1 VGDVPLAKALIVVRL
16 PTLPLLIP
24 VMFNPPEYQ
33 LVRSNEYA
41 EVEVPGLGSSV
52 LQFVRGHPQTLTMDL
67 FFDTTATG
75 VDVRL
80 HTGLVIGLTDINPE
94 THAPPELLFLWGSL
108 VFPCVLESVTQQF
121 NYFDPLGLPL
131 RAQLSVTLRGADS
144 LSTLVSS
151 IPLQS
156 PDRAKGWVVR
166 AGDTLAGIAAQEYGD
181 PRQWRVIARASGLDD
196 PLAIAPGVRLTIPP
210 LP

>member
-1 VGDVPLAKALIVVRL
+1 VPLSKALIVVRTS
-16 PTLPLLIP
+16 PVPLLIP

-41 EVEVPGLGSSV
+41 EVEVPGLGSSL

-67 FFDTTATG
+67 FFDTTQTG
-75 VDVRL
+75 LDVRL
-80 HTGLVIGLTDINPE
+80 HTGLVIGLTDIDPE

-121 NYFDPLGLPL
+121 GYFDPFGLPL

-144 LSTLVSS
+144 LASLVAS

-156 PDRAKGWVVR
+156 PDRAKGRVAV
-166 AGDTLAGIAAQEYGD
+166 AGDTLQGIAAQEYAD

-196 PLAIAPGVRLTIPP
+196 PLAIVPGLRLTVPA
-210 LP
+210 LR